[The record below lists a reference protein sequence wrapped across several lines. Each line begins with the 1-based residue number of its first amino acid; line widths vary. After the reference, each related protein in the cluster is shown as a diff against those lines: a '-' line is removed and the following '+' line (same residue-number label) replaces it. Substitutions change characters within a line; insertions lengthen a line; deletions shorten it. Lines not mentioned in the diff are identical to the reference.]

1 MSVSA
6 RATRS
11 ESRAGPLLGLACVE
25 VVFGGVVCG
34 CVDVARG
41 AATESGA
48 ADADPSIAIV
58 AKPKAPAMEPS
69 GIGGCP
75 KVDGDGEF
83 DEGVFCSS
91 MSFARKRR
99 PAYVS
104 ETIVESDVAQRSR
117 TTVEPQPVFRQDR
130 PRTAN
135 VVDGTTRR
143 NRR

>member
-1 MSVSA
+1 VVGPRDGPIRQPVVDLRHRYTGPFRSA
-6 RATRS
+6 AW
-11 ESRAGPLLGLACVE
+11 
-25 VVFGGVVCG
+25 
-34 CVDVARG
+34 
-41 AATESGA
+41 ATESG
-48 ADADPSIAIV
+48 DDGADPSIAIV
-58 AKPKAPAMEPS
+58 AKPNAPA
-69 GIGGCP
+69 IGPLGNGTCP
-75 KVDGDGEF
+75 KVDGEGEF
-83 DEGVFCSS
+83 DGLVFCSS